1 MTASPVPQKGHEPAP
16 TASLVALTL
25 ALSDSQHS
33 SNNIFKRDD
42 GDLDCY
48 TLLNIIDYNV
58 DCPTAN
64 YPTDD
69 KGRNMMTRLFFALA
83 ATTIPDDTTYGPE
96 ENIIRTVPRE
106 TGEITAT
113 IGAGVG
119 GGVASANGAV
129 EFDFAAPNNG
139 DKSICM
145 FTEGAGG
152 DPKNSSDI
160 ITLKRARELLE
171 TLITR
176 PNQNCETCGR
186 IPIRYPEES
195 DGGSGRGGILKL
207 NVRAANNC
215 TGKGVGPNSLATATP
230 TPSTSAGMS
239 LRTADGLPGL
249 GIFLFSLTMA
259 WLFGV
264 AMFRRVACA
273 NV

>member
-1 MTASPVPQKGHEPAP
+1 
-16 TASLVALTL
+16 
-25 ALSDSQHS
+25 
-33 SNNIFKRDD
+33 
-42 GDLDCY
+42 
-48 TLLNIIDYNV
+48 
-58 DCPTAN
+58 
-64 YPTDD
+64 
-69 KGRNMMTRLFFALA
+69 MTRLFFALA

-96 ENIIRTVPRE
+96 ENIICTAPRE

-119 GGVASANGAV
+119 GGVASANG
-129 EFDFAAPNNG
+129 
-139 DKSICM
+139 ICM

-152 DPKNSSDI
+152 DPKNPSDI

-215 TGKGVGPNSLATATP
+215 IGKCVGPNSLATATP

-259 WLFGV
+259 WLLGV